1 MSLDYRLYTVVLLLG
16 KSSWG
21 LMYEV
26 ASKNGGQLLCS
37 IEVIISTLATRE
49 NCQNSVICQILRW
62 ILGFLSFEWLQSARG
77 KRAAFLRQLWILT
90 FRPFTGKCIRRS
102 KQNTMK
108 EQNKLFC
115 IFLAQ
120 SGDPC
125 ASQTKNHVFKSI
137 QDVSTLQNEAN
148 HSQDHRHSAPGCHGY
163 EGPGLWP

>member
-1 MSLDYRLYTVVLLLG
+1 MRRIDMARHILTKSKNTLLYHLLANFRPHTFFVYVSRLYTVVLLLG

-90 FRPFTGKCIRRS
+90 FRHSLGNAFEGQNRTQWRSRTGWRFKYWS
-102 KQNTMK
+102 K
-108 EQNKLFC
+108 
-115 IFLAQ
+115 
-120 SGDPC
+120 
-125 ASQTKNHVFKSI
+125 
-137 QDVSTLQNEAN
+137 
-148 HSQDHRHSAPGCHGY
+148 
-163 EGPGLWP
+163 